1 MCNPRKI
8 KSYNKTLYVG
18 GNTISKSDKKGA
30 TYNILRIYKIEK
42 KKMVKKIS
50 LVDLYICKHVFG
62 IILLLFDNKIVL
74 HRFVNP

>member
-42 KKMVKKIS
+42 RKMVNKIS
-50 LVDLYICKHVFG
+50 LVDNRSINFIECIWYNC
-62 IILLLFDNKIVL
+62 III
-74 HRFVNP
+74 